1 MLQSV
6 IMLKLIDTE
15 QKGKAMLL
23 SVLIPSLMLALVSSA
38 TATISTIS
46 KRRGLRLMNMLLSGN
61 QRMGPYLW
69 VMSVTVITQNGLPA
83 RLLG

>member
-1 MLQSV
+1 
-6 IMLKLIDTE
+6 MLKLVESE

-38 TATISTIS
+38 TIS